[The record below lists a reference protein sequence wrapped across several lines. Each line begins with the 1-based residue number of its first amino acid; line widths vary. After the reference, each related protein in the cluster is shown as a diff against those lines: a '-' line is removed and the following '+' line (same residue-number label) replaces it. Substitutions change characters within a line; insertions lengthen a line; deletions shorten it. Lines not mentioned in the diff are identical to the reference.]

1 MDNNA
6 IADNFSLLSKLM
18 DINGEN
24 SFKTKTYA
32 IAAYHIDK
40 LPLQLKDTPRN
51 EIAGIKGIGASIAGK
66 ITEMLDTG
74 QFQLLNE
81 YLLKTPPGVVEML
94 NIKGIGPKKINTI
107 WKEMEIESI
116 GELLYACNENR
127 LTLFKG
133 FGAKTQQNVQEAI
146 EFYLQNQDSHL
157 FAAVHTIYPA
167 IKSYLENLFTP
178 QKVHVTGAYRRQS
191 LVIDELEFVVD
202 EKVAAIKPK
211 FETAYPPELLEE
223 TDDSLLYKL
232 KNGLKLRLYSA
243 EKNLMQR
250 LFLTTGTKE
259 FNEAFQ
265 KKYPSALENDKG
277 YAAEEIVFKEVGLP
291 FIRPCL
297 RESAAIIDKAQ
308 KNNLPELIIKE
319 DIKGIIHNHSNWSDG
334 ANTIEEMANALIS
347 KGIEYL
353 VISDHSKA
361 AFYANG
367 LSEEKIREQHKYV
380 DALNEKFN
388 ASSKGKQP
396 FKIFKSIECDILN
409 DGSLDYS
416 DEVLASFDLVITSVH
431 SNLKMTEEK
440 AMTRL
445 LKAISNPY
453 TTILGHMTGR
463 LLLSRNGY
471 PVNHDAIID
480 ACATNHV
487 AIELNAHPR
496 RLDIDWQWINTALEK
511 GVLISIN
518 PDAHNTDGFDDV
530 QYGVL
535 AAQKGGLTKKQ
546 NLSSFSLPEFENY
559 LSKIKKLK
567 GA

>member
-32 IAAYHIDK
+32 IAAYHIEK
-40 LPLQLKDTPRN
+40 LPLQLKETPRN
-51 EIAGIKGIGASIAGK
+51 EIAGIKGIGTSIAGK

-81 YLLKTPPGVVEML
+81 YLQKTPSGVVEML

-107 WKEMEIESI
+107 WKEMGIESI

-157 FAAVHTIYPA
+157 FAAIHAIYPA
-167 IKSYLENLFTP
+167 IKNYLENLFTP
-178 QKVHVTGAYRRQS
+178 GKVHVTGAYRRQHT
-191 LVIDELEFVVD
+191 VIDELGFVVA
-202 EKVAAIKPK
+202 EEIFAIKPK

-223 TDDSLLYKL
+223 TEKSLLYKL

-243 EKNLMQR
+243 ANNFIQQ
-250 LFLTTGTKE
+250 LFITTGTKE

-265 KKYPSALENDKG
+265 KNYPAIIEKSSG
-277 YAAEEIVFKEVGLP
+277 QAAEEKIFEQAGLP
-291 FIRPCL
+291 VIHPAL
-297 RESAAIIDKAQ
+297 REFASILDKAK
-308 KNNLPELIIKE
+308 KNNLPELIVKE

-334 ANTIEEMANALIS
+334 TNTVEEMANALIS

-353 VISDHSKA
+353 VISDHSRA

-380 DALNEKFN
+380 DELNEKFKTS
-388 ASSKGKQP
+388 AKGKQA

-409 DGSLDYS
+409 DGNLDYS

-440 AMTRL
+440 AMARL

-471 PVNHDAIID
+471 PVNHPAIID
-480 ACATNHV
+480 ACAANHV

-496 RLDIDWQWINTALEK
+496 RLDIDWQWINAAVEK

-518 PDAHNTDGFDDV
+518 PDAHNIDGFDDV

-546 NLSSFSLPEFENY
+546 NLSSFSLTEFENY
-559 LSKIKKLK
+559 LSKIRKLK
-567 GA
+567 GI